1 MLRIS
6 RFLLT
11 LALAL
16 TLAAARAGA
25 QVNVTTQHN
34 DNARTGANLNETTL
48 TTQNVNVNQFGK
60 LFSRDV
66 DGQLYAQPLYVS
78 NVTLPD
84 GTTHNLVYAATQN
97 NSVYAFDADDPD
109 PDAGPLWQ
117 VNLGHAAVTPTGDFA
132 TVKFVPYHDMF
143 PEVGI
148 TGTPVIDLSTNT
160 MYVVAHTREL
170 SGEGTY
176 QYHHVLHALDITTG
190 QDTLGG
196 PVEISGAVRGDG
208 DGSVGGMI
216 AFDSLNHLQRP
227 ALLLSN
233 GVVFIAFGSYA
244 DNDPSHG
251 WVFAYDAA
259 TLNQRAIFNTTPN
272 APGGEG
278 TIWQS
283 NQGLL
288 ADAQGN
294 VYFTTGNSRCDS
306 SPGPCY
312 PIYVRDEPVPG
323 NYTES
328 VVKLTMGDGGLTVA
342 DWFTPCNQCNLDR
355 SDSDLGSAGPLLV
368 PGTNLLLAVGKNAR
382 AYVLDTNNLGHLV
395 NAPPSCGSTCND
407 DQIVQRI
414 NGFANFN
421 YSSPIFWDGPNG
433 PTVYVWGN
441 NDRLKAYQLEDGLFH
456 TTPDSQS
463 GISAPWGGG
472 GLSLS
477 ADGNTAGTG
486 IVWGSFPP
494 GGSSNPI
501 TQMGQLRAFDAS
513 DLANDVW
520 NSDQNPAFDSLGILA
535 KYNLPTIANGKVY
548 MPSSSGQL
556 HVFGLLPDNPPPLI
570 RLTAPTALSVLVGPA
585 DVTLTATALSRDGSP
600 VTSVDFYADGQLI
613 GTATD
618 GPPYSVVWSA
628 ATLGMHV
635 LSAVATSPNGA
646 TARSKSVTF
655 TLVADAPSH
664 GPIISINLA
673 GTTTPMGA
681 DEVAGVADLDLARP
695 NWNNAISED
704 NSHARKEGW
713 LNINT
718 LVDDSGTDTLARLSW
733 TANGANS
740 LFILNNPGDF
750 RMMRGYLDTSN
761 TTSTNVTVSDL
772 PASFIANG
780 YDVVVYFDGD
790 NPTESRTAAYRI
802 GSTMVSGTDAAG
814 VDFSGTYCQAIAG
827 SAGNYVVIPGVS
839 GDRFTLE
846 ATTSVSS
853 GSTKR
858 APMNGIQLVA
868 RTPMP

>member
-1 MLRIS
+1 MCL
-6 RFLLT
+6 

-16 TLAAARAGA
+16 ATPARA

-48 TTQNVNVNQFGK
+48 TTENVNVEQFGK
-60 LFSRDV
+60 LFSWDV
-66 DGQLYAQPLYVS
+66 DGQIYAQPLFVS

-84 GTTHNLVYAATQN
+84 GTTRNVVYAATQN
-97 NSVYAFDADDPD
+97 NSVYAFDADNPD

-132 TVKFVPYHDMF
+132 NVKFVPYHDLF

-148 TGTPVIDLSTNT
+148 TGTPVIDLSSNT
-160 MYVVAHTREL
+160 LYVVGHTREL
-170 SGEGTY
+170 DATGTY
-176 QYHHVLHALDITTG
+176 QYHHMLHALDIKSG
-190 QDTLGG
+190 QDVPGS
-196 PVEISGAVRGDG
+196 PVEISGSVPGDS
-208 DGSVGGMI
+208 DGSVNGTI

-227 ALLLSN
+227 ALLLWN
-233 GVVFIAFGSYA
+233 GVLHVAFGSYA

-259 TLNQRAIFNTTPN
+259 TLTQLGIFNTTPN

-294 VYFTTGNSRCDS
+294 VYFTTGNDRCDS
-306 SPGPCY
+306 AVCY
-312 PIYVRDEPVPG
+312 AADTPVPG

-328 VVKLTMGDGGLTVA
+328 VVKLTLDSRGLEVA
-342 DWFTPCNQCNLDR
+342 DWFMPCNQCNLDR
-355 SDSDLGSAGPLLV
+355 GDTDLGSAGPLLV
-368 PGTNLLLAVGKNAR
+368 PGTNLLLAVGKQGR
-382 AYVLDTNNLGHLV
+382 AYVLDTNNLGHFV
-395 NAPPSCGSTCND
+395 NAPPSCGGTCND

-414 NGFANFN
+414 NGFANNN
-421 YSSPIFWDGPNG
+421 YSSPIFWNGPNG
-433 PTVYVWGN
+433 PTVYIWGN
-441 NDRLKAYQLEDGLFH
+441 NDRLKAYGLENGLFH

-463 GISAPWGGG
+463 TISAPWGGG

-477 ADGNTAGTG
+477 ANGSTAGTG

-501 TQMGQLRAFDAS
+501 TQRGQLRAFDAS
-513 DLANDVW
+513 NLANDLW

-535 KYNLPTIANGKVY
+535 KYNLPTIANGRVY

-556 HVFGLLPDNPPPLI
+556 HVFGLLPDNPPPLV
-570 RLTAPTALSVLVGPA
+570 RLTTPTARSVLVGPA
-585 DVTLTATALSRDGSP
+585 DVTLTAAALSRDGSP
-600 VTSVDFYADGQLI
+600 VVSVDFYADGQLI
-613 GTATD
+613 GTATE
-618 GPPYSVVWSA
+618 GSPYSVVWSDA
-628 ATLGMHV
+628 PLGSHL
-635 LSAVATSPNGA
+635 LSAVATAPNGA
-646 TARSKSVTF
+646 TARSKSVVIAI
-655 TLVADAPSH
+655 VADAPSH

-681 DEVAGVADLDLARP
+681 DEVAGLADLDLARP
-695 NWNNAISED
+695 NWNNAVSED

-718 LVDDSGTDTLARLSW
+718 LVDDSGTDTGARLSW

-772 PASFIANG
+772 PDSFIANG

-790 NPTESRTAAYRI
+790 NPTESRTAEYRI
-802 GSTMVSGTDAAG
+802 GTTVVSGTDAAG
-814 VDFSGTYCQAIAG
+814 VDFSGTYTQAIAD
-827 SAGNYVVIPGVS
+827 SAGNFLVIPGIT
-839 GDRFTLE
+839 GDRFALE
-846 ATTSVSS
+846 ATATFSS
-853 GSTKR
+853 GLTKR
-858 APMNGIQLVA
+858 APVNGIQLVA